1 MRTAL
6 DGIDPHL
13 ASGMDLIE
21 QQIVG
26 AADPEIAAG
35 PRGLEQALDHGLAA
49 AFDRGPIVVEE
60 RIDGVDRNRSL
71 IIGISTGL
79 LAFWCL
85 YRVLW
90 SIYLSLTYDFLFGSL
105 VFSIVLWGVIGA
117 VATIA
122 ATAFLTRY
130 AKRP

>member
-1 MRTAL
+1 MHMKILPANIEEQI
-6 DGIDPHL
+6 DGI
-13 ASGMDLIE
+13 
-21 QQIVG
+21 
-26 AADPEIAAG
+26 
-35 PRGLEQALDHGLAA
+35 
-49 AFDRGPIVVEE
+49 
-60 RIDGVDRNRSL
+60 DRNRSL

-90 SIYLSLTYDFLFGSL
+90 SIYLSVTYDFMFGSL

>member
-1 MRTAL
+1 MKIL
-6 DGIDPHL
+6 PPN
-13 ASGMDLIE
+13 IE
-21 QQIVG
+21 
-26 AADPEIAAG
+26 
-35 PRGLEQALDHGLAA
+35 EQ
-49 AFDRGPIVVEE
+49 
-60 RIDGVDRNRSL
+60 IDGVDRNRSL

-90 SIYLSLTYDFLFGSL
+90 SIYLSVTYDFLLGSL

-130 AKRP
+130 AKHP

>member
-1 MRTAL
+1 MNIL
-6 DGIDPHL
+6 PPNIEEQID
-13 ASGMDLIE
+13 S
-21 QQIVG
+21 
-26 AADPEIAAG
+26 
-35 PRGLEQALDHGLAA
+35 
-49 AFDRGPIVVEE
+49 
-60 RIDGVDRNRSL
+60 VDRNRSL

-90 SIYLSLTYDFLFGSL
+90 SIYLSVTYDFLFGSL

>member
-1 MRTAL
+1 MKIL
-6 DGIDPHL
+6 PPNIEEQID
-13 ASGMDLIE
+13 S
-21 QQIVG
+21 
-26 AADPEIAAG
+26 
-35 PRGLEQALDHGLAA
+35 
-49 AFDRGPIVVEE
+49 
-60 RIDGVDRNRSL
+60 VDRNRSL
-71 IIGISTGL
+71 VIGISTGL

-90 SIYLSLTYDFLFGSL
+90 SIYLSVTYDFLFGSL